1 MLAYIKGTVEE
12 IGEDYVVVEN
22 QNIGYYIKTPG
33 SVIMNISGLHSQVI
47 LHTYMY
53 VREDELSLYGF
64 LTKDALQLFRLLIT
78 VNGVGPKVANAIL
91 TALTEDELR
100 MAVLSGDVKA
110 ITKANGI
117 GAKGAQRIIME
128 LKDKI
133 QLEDM
138 IGTDSNAL
146 DTVSG
151 RSDGDAVVE
160 ASMALV
166 ALGYSNTDA
175 LRAIKA
181 VGDTEGMDAEAI
193 IKLALKKLI

>member
-1 MLAYIKGTVEE
+1 MLAYIKGTIEE

-33 SVIMNISGLHSQVI
+33 SVIMNLTGLHSQI
-47 LHTYMY
+47 TLHTYMY

-64 LTKDALQLFRLLIT
+64 LTRDALNLFRLLIT
-78 VNGVGPKVANAIL
+78 VNGVGPKAAMAIL
-91 TALTEDELR
+91 TVLTEDELR

-117 GAKGAQRIIME
+117 GAKSAQRIIME

-138 IGTDSNAL
+138 ISADRDMTD
-146 DTVSG
+146 TIQG
-151 RSDGDAVVE
+151 QPDGDAVVE

-175 LRAIKA
+175 LRAIRA
-181 VGDTEGMDAEAI
+181 VGDTEGMDTEAI

>member
-22 QNIGYYIKTPG
+22 QNIGYYIKAPG

-133 QLEDM
+133 SLEDM

-151 RSDGDAVVE
+151 RPDGDAVVE

>member
-33 SVIMNISGLHSQVI
+33 SVIMGIPGLHSQVI
-47 LHTYMY
+47 LYTYMY

-64 LTKDALQLFRLLIT
+64 LTRDALELFKLLIT

-91 TALTEDELR
+91 TALSEDELR

-133 QLEDM
+133 SLEDM
-138 IGTDSNAL
+138 IGTEETYQNVA
-146 DTVSG
+146 SG
-151 RSDGDAVVE
+151 QAGDAVVE

-166 ALGYSNTDA
+166 SLGYSNTEA
-175 LRAIKA
+175 LKAIKA

>member
-33 SVIMNISGLHSQVI
+33 SVIMNIAGLHSQVT

-64 LTKDALQLFRLLIT
+64 LTKDALQMFRLLIT

-100 MAVLSGDVKA
+100 MAVLSGDTKA
-110 ITKANGI
+110 ITRANGI
-117 GAKGAQRIIME
+117 GTKGAQRIIME

-133 QLEDM
+133 RLEDM
-138 IGTDSNAL
+138 ID
-146 DTVSG
+146 SG
-151 RSDGDAVVE
+151 RDARGAGMGRFDGDAAVE

-166 ALGYSNTDA
+166 ALGYSDTEA
-175 LRAIKA
+175 LRAIRA
-181 VGDTEGMDAEAI
+181 LGDIENMDAEAV
-193 IKLALKKLI
+193 IKLALKNLI

>member
-22 QNIGYYIKTPG
+22 QNMGYYVKTPG
-33 SVIMNISGLHSQVI
+33 SVVMNISGLHSEVK

-64 LTKDALQLFRLLIT
+64 LTKDALELFQLLIA
-78 VNGVGPKVANAIL
+78 VNGVGPKAASAIL
-91 TALTEDELR
+91 TALSEDELR

-110 ITKANGI
+110 LTKANGI

-133 QLEDM
+133 CLDDM
-138 IGTDSNAL
+138 VGIGDDSEYEAP
-146 DTVSG
+146 G
-151 RSDGDAVVE
+151 QAGGDAVVE

-166 ALGYSNTDA
+166 SLGYSNTEA
-175 LRAIKA
+175 LRAVKA
-181 VGDTEGMDAEAI
+181 IGATEGMEAEEI